1 MRFLL
6 NHPLSNLKLL
16 WLYFNTRWSSLH
28 SSHSLILI
36 LTLLYHQAS
45 NRRWSSTVDKCSP
58 MTSSS
63 LTLILSFWI
72 YIIRKIK
79 HHLIYIR
86 WSFRILF
93 LLLWLPWCRKA
104 CLSHRFGIWL
114 QVLHNDVF
122 KFSICL
128 LSRIWWINIP
138 SVRMMW
144 NQILLGVWHNFRCVL
159 NLIFVIF
166 LIQIHMI
173 LILVL
178 ILLMLLKHVHRFTIL
193 LKYIW
198 DRHWELVLS

>member
-1 MRFLL
+1 M
-6 NHPLSNLKLL
+6 NHPLCNLKLL
-16 WLYFNTRWSSLH
+16 RLYLNPRWSSLH
-28 SSHSLILI
+28 STHSLILI

-45 NRRWSSTVDKCSP
+45 NRRRWSTAADKCSP
-58 MTSSS
+58 MTTSS
-63 LTLILSFWI
+63 LSLILSFWI
-72 YIIRKIK
+72 HILRKIK

-93 LLLWLPWCRKA
+93 LLLWLPWSWKA

-122 KFSICL
+122 KLSICL
-128 LSRIWWINIP
+128 LSRIWWINVP

-144 NQILLGVWHNFRCVL
+144 NQILLWIWHNFRST
-159 NLIFVIF
+159 LIFFIF

-178 ILLMLLKHVHRFTIL
+178 ILVLMLLKHVHRFTIL
-193 LKYIW
+193 FKCIG